1 MKQLIEA
8 VTLEGQIVR
17 VSARAPL
24 PVDAKAL
31 AIAAAIRVLDR
42 YPALD
47 RLALSVGGAEI
58 TVTRQ
63 EVERLL
69 GPDGFSR
76 LKDRDTAREAL
87 DRAIREYAGEDSV

>member
-1 MKQLIEA
+1 MKQLVEA

-24 PVDAKAL
+24 PVAAKTL
-31 AIAAAIRVLDR
+31 VIAAAIRVLDR

-47 RLALSVGGAEI
+47 RLVLSVGGAEI

-63 EVERLL
+63 EVARLL

-76 LKDRDTAREAL
+76 LKDRDTAREVL
-87 DRAIREYAGEDSV
+87 ECAIREYAGEDSV